1 MNLTV
6 NDIRQASPPLPPI
19 KSSVT
24 SSTSQSVDESKTETE
39 QNNELAT
46 TNRVATD
53 NNNQEK

>member
-24 SSTSQSVDESKTETE
+24 SSTSQSVDGSKTERE
-39 QNNELAT
+39 QNNELAK
-46 TNRVATD
+46 TNRIVTD
-53 NNNQEK
+53 DNNQEK